1 MSNELIIQCLNPNQ
15 RIEIY
20 YKSPRAVSIT
30 NKEGSSVIDYV
41 EISCD
46 EAKKLRNFLN
56 EFIGDENDK

>member
-20 YKSPRAVSIT
+20 KSPKAVSIT

-41 EISCD
+41 EISFD
-46 EAKKLRNFLN
+46 EAIQLRNFLN
-56 EFIGDENDK
+56 EFIKSNNTLG

>member
-15 RIEIY
+15 RIEM
-20 YKSPRAVSIT
+20 YKSPKAVSIT

-41 EISCD
+41 EITCD

-56 EFIGDENDK
+56 EFIGEVEL

>member
-20 YKSPRAVSIT
+20 KSPKAVSIT

-41 EISCD
+41 EISFG
-46 EAKKLRNFLN
+46 EAKILRDFLN
-56 EFIGDENDK
+56 EFIGEVECE